1 MVQYI
6 KLHDLPHRDIHLIF
20 GCRTFEDLL
29 YGEEMRSLAGSMEG
43 FYYHPTLSREKREG
57 HHQGYVHNIYES
69 ICIERKEALF
79 YLCGWKQMI
88 DEARSRIA
96 TLGYDRKSV
105 HLELYG

>member
-1 MVQYI
+1 
-6 KLHDLPHRDIHLIF
+6 
-20 GCRTFEDLL
+20 
-29 YGEEMRSLAGSMEG
+29 MRSLAGSMEG

-57 HHQGYVHNIYES
+57 HYQGYVHNIYES
-69 ICIERKEALF
+69 ICIERKDALF